1 MAMPD
6 EDLDF
11 AADLEAAL
19 DGNAKPEAAPLGQQ
33 EAQPEQ
39 ETTEEE
45 AERLYRR
52 DGRRFVPKED
62 EKAAKDAKPEGEA
75 PAPAKAWKPLW
86 YKDEYG
92 NWDQLSEPLRK
103 ALEQR
108 EKESAKA
115 IEERSVAAK
124 QWEPLNEAIRPYEAQ
139 LRAQGQTPQQFVG
152 GLVQIYSYLQQDPV
166 QALNWLAQN
175 TLGAGWD
182 IRSLAD
188 WMDQQGVQAQR
199 VDPVQQEL
207 ATLKN
212 ELAALR
218 AAPQQQYQQSVS
230 QTVSKWSEDKP
241 YFGEL
246 QSTIYGLIQAD
257 PSVKE
262 RFRVDP
268 KATLDSLYEQAQWAH
283 PQIRQRILEDQRKAE
298 VTRARAAGSQSP
310 RGVPQPNGAP
320 RTPKQNGK
328 WNIESD
334 IAEVFDELGIQ

>member
-19 DGNAKPEAAPLGQQ
+19 DGDKPQAIE
-33 EAQPEQ
+33 QPETPAQ
-39 ETTEEE
+39 DTETAEQE

-62 EKAAKDAKPEGEA
+62 EKAAAKEDDAP
-75 PAPAKAWKPLW
+75 PQPAKQTWKPLW

-92 NWDQLSEPLRK
+92 KWDDLAEPLRK

-108 EKESAKA
+108 EKESARA

-124 QWEPLNEAIRPYEAQ
+124 AWEPVNEVLKPHLQELAAMGSSPQQYVGQLIQADKY
-139 LRAQGQTPQQFVG
+139 LRA
-152 GLVQIYSYLQQDPV
+152 DPV
-166 QALNWLAQN
+166 QAINWLCQQYV
-175 TLGAGWD
+175 GQGWD
-182 IRSLAD
+182 IRLLAD

-207 ATLKN
+207 AALKN
-212 ELAALR
+212 ELMALKQ
-218 AAPQQQYQQSVS
+218 APQREYQASVGHTIS
-230 QTVSKWSEDKP
+230 EWSKDKP

-268 KATLDSLYEQAQWAH
+268 KATLDKLYDDAQWAH
-283 PQIRQRILEDQRKAE
+283 PQIRTRILEDQRKQE

-320 RTPKQNGK
+320 RQPKSKGQ

>member
-1 MAMPD
+1 MTTPSED
-6 EDLDF
+6 DLDF
-11 AADLEAAL
+11 TAELEAAL
-19 DGNAKPEAAPLGQQ
+19 DGPAKPELQQQ
-33 EAQPEQ
+33 EAAQPEQ
-39 ETTEEE
+39 ETAEEE

-62 EKAAKDAKPEGEA
+62 EKAARDAKPEGETP
-75 PAPAKAWKPLW
+75 PAAKAWKPLW

-124 QWEPLNEAIRPYEAQ
+124 AWEPINKALEPHLQELAA
-139 LRAQGQTPQQFVG
+139 AGSSPQQYVG
-152 GLVQIYSYLQQDPV
+152 QLIQADKYLRQDPI
-166 QALNWLAQN
+166 QALNWLAQQYV
-175 TLGAGWD
+175 GAGWD
-182 IRSLAD
+182 IRALAD

-212 ELAALR
+212 ELAALK

-230 QTVSKWSEDKP
+230 QTISKWSEDKP

-257 PSVKE
+257 PSVRE

-320 RTPKQNGK
+320 SRQKQNGK